1 MAQIA
6 EKNATPPA
14 PASGRRPA
22 QKRGQA
28 RVAALLDAADALLR
42 DRDINDISLYDVAHA
57 ADVPPT
63 SVYHFFP
70 TKESIFVGLAER
82 YLQIMHAALEAP
94 IDHDRLEHWQDL
106 VALRYYRVV
115 DYFNG
120 SQNALKLFLGL
131 SLHSDVRRLDFQDI
145 DTLAAGTHESMDQFF
160 EMPYVRDPA
169 FKFSI
174 TFSIYDGIWAAS
186 YARHGYITPKYA
198 KEGLRAALAYL
209 STFLPSTIALRAP
222 DPKGQRAPAGPESA
236 AAPPAPQAK
245 RPAAKPRR
253 AGA

>member
-1 MAQIA
+1 MAQTA
-6 EKNATPPA
+6 EKNAAPTA

-22 QKRGQA
+22 QKRGQV

-94 IDHDRLEHWQDL
+94 IDHESLEHWRDL

-131 SLHSDVRRLDFQDI
+131 ALHSDVRRLDFQDI
-145 DTLAAGTHESMDQFF
+145 DSLAARTHQLMDQFF

-174 TFSIYDGIWAAS
+174 AVSIYDGIWAAS

-198 KEGLRAALAYL
+198 QEGLRAALAYL
-209 STFLPSTIALRAP
+209 STFLPATIALRAP
-222 DPKGQRAPAGPESA
+222 PFPAQQVADGPETA
-236 AAPPAPQAK
+236 AASPSAK
-245 RPAAKPRR
+245 RPKARR
-253 AGA
+253 RSTAG